1 MGTMIASGVLVKD
14 TLTGDLSTII
24 VVAHRSEDER
34 YFRSTLID
42 LTVNDGTI
50 AINVDLWYKAS
61 AIIALCTPQNI

>member
-1 MGTMIASGVLVKD
+1 MIASGVLAKD

-42 LTVNDGTI
+42 LTVDDGAI

-61 AIIALCTPQNI
+61 AIIALCTPQNT

>member
-1 MGTMIASGVLVKD
+1 MIASGVLAKD

-24 VVAHRSEDER
+24 VVSHRSEDER

-42 LTVNDGTI
+42 LTVDDGAI

-61 AIIALCTPQNI
+61 AIIALCTPQNT

>member
-1 MGTMIASGVLVKD
+1 MGTMSASGVLAKD

-34 YFRSTLID
+34 YFKSTLID
-42 LTVNDGTI
+42 LTVDDGAI

-61 AIIALCTPQNI
+61 AIIALCTPQNT